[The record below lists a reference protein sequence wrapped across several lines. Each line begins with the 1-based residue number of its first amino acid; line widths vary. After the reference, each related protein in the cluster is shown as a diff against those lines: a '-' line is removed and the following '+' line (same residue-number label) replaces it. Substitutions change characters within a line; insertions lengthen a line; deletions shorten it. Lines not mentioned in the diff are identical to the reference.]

1 MRAIVLGK
9 EVLGAT
15 DPPLNRRSGV
25 DRVDATLGDY
35 RDASAKGNLVH
46 LLATESN
53 GALSPAVVLL
63 LHALAKFTHDAQGH
77 DPTPYYGL
85 GRASPRS
92 FFPHRTNLPPFPQ
105 PSSAPTLLRFV
116 TTRPPWHSPWP
127 TASSK

>member
-9 EVLGAT
+9 EVLVAT

-77 DPTPYYGL
+77 DPTPYYDL
-85 GRASPRS
+85 GINRNLY
-92 FFPHRTNLPPFPQ
+92 RTHVLPPH
-105 PSSAPTLLRFV
+105 SAF
-116 TTRPPWHSPWP
+116 SNI
-127 TASSK
+127 KKNKKNG

>member
-53 GALSPAVVLL
+53 GALSPAVWSSSSMRSPSSRTTL
-63 LHALAKFTHDAQGH
+63 
-77 DPTPYYGL
+77 
-85 GRASPRS
+85 RATT
-92 FFPHRTNLPPFPQ
+92 PHRITVLAVPRPD
-105 PSSAPTLLRFV
+105 PSSRTAPVCRHFLSHHPRRRSCDT
-116 TTRPPWHSPWP
+116 
-127 TASSK
+127 

>member
-35 RDASAKGNLVH
+35 RDAIAKGNLVH

-63 LHALAKFTHDAQGH
+63 LHALAEFTHDAQGH
-77 DPTPYYGL
+77 DPTPYYDL

-92 FFPHRTNLPPFPQ
+92 FFPHQ
-105 PSSAPTLLRFV
+105 PAAISSASSAPTLLRYIRNNAAPLAFSLA
-116 TTRPPWHSPWP
+116 RRFF
-127 TASSK
+127 

>member
-35 RDASAKGNLVH
+35 RDAIAKGNLVH

-77 DPTPYYGL
+77 DPTPYYDL

-92 FFPHRTNLPPFPQ
+92 FFPHQ
-105 PSSAPTLLRFV
+105 PAAISSAIIRADALAIRNNAAPLAFSLAHRFF
-116 TTRPPWHSPWP
+116 
-127 TASSK
+127 